1 MVLHVMIASV
11 AALAGRSVPS
21 IPLSKSREKAEPV
34 VSAASQTM
42 DMKPSP
48 INPDWIIAGA
58 PQARMADHSRSGD
71 RAAYTALWDCT
82 SGTFRWFFGWDET
95 VHILEGEVH
104 VTAEDGSVHELR
116 AGDVAYFKAGTW
128 ATWRV
133 DTYVRKVAFLRRP
146 FPWPVAFAYRVKNK
160 LMPAKT
166 QSLAT

>member
-1 MVLHVMIASV
+1 MVLHVVIASV

-21 IPLSKSREKAEPV
+21 MSLSKTRERTQPV
-34 VSAASQTM
+34 VSASSHTI
-42 DMKPSP
+42 DMQPAP
-48 INPDWIIAGA
+48 INPDWIITGQ
-58 PQARMADHSRSGD
+58 PVARMADHSRSAD

-82 SGTFRWFFGWDET
+82 AGTFRWFFAWDET

-104 VTAEDGSVHELR
+104 VTAEDGAIHMLR

-146 FPWPVAFAYRVKNK
+146 FPAPIAFAYRLKNK
-160 LMPAKT
+160 LFPAKT
-166 QSLAT
+166 PSL